1 MQKEV
6 LYVSAKD
13 VMFVLGV
20 SIATANRRI
29 RQIKIY
35 FIVEKYKRITL
46 CQLCEFLKLD
56 EEKIKRNF

>member
-6 LYVSAKD
+6 LYLSAKD

-29 RQIKIY
+29 KEVKNY
-35 FIVEKYKRITL
+35 FIVEKYKRVTLYQL
-46 CQLCEFLKLD
+46 CQFLKLD
-56 EEKIKRNF
+56 EEKMKRNF

>member
-1 MQKEV
+1 MEKQV
-6 LYVSAKD
+6 LYLSAKS
-13 VMFVLGV
+13 VMIVLGV

-29 RQIKIY
+29 KEVKNY

-46 CQLCEFLKLD
+46 SQLCQFLKLD